1 MTWVSQKP
9 GDDDTNETNY
19 MYGLMTISEIPLQ
32 RYNKK
37 LRFPNFQEYPS
48 LILRQSAINVK
59 NHAMNA
65 ALSVVKEQTPKWD
78 AVRDAV

>member
-1 MTWVSQKP
+1 MTLVSQNP
-9 GDDDTNETNY
+9 GDDDTDETNY

-65 ALSVVKEQTPKWD
+65 ALSVVKEQTPKWHS
-78 AVRDAV
+78 VRDAV